1 MSLTRKNV
9 HVQINLITG
18 ISLKG
23 TLVVDRDVRLSDTLN
38 KHNKDFIVLSDYE
51 NTPHIIN
58 KRHIVKVV
66 EIESIELEE

>member
-9 HVQINLITG
+9 HVQITLITG

-23 TLVVDRDVRLSDTLN
+23 TLVVDREIRLSDTLN

-51 NTPHIIN
+51 NTHHIIN
-58 KRHIVKVV
+58 KQHIVKVM
-66 EIESIELEE
+66 EIDSLELEE

>member
-9 HVQINLITG
+9 HVKIDLMTD

-51 NTPHIIN
+51 NIHHIIN
-58 KRHIVKVV
+58 KQHIVKVV
-66 EIESIELEE
+66 EIESLELEE